1 MCLCTWCCWC
11 VNPAVIRHYY
21 RMRQYHEASGV
32 VLSFLQ
38 FLRSEAPGL
47 PADFAAD
54 LNAAIKVCC

>member
-1 MCLCTWCCWC
+1 M
-11 VNPAVIRHYY
+11 IRHYY